1 MVKLLMQGNYIY
13 GVIIGG
19 SDAVLG
25 LKGLAG
31 NSPVYSIA
39 YEGLS
44 GVVSDYAGGNF
55 DSMCKEEL
63 ACCLLTHQV
72 VVEQVIK
79 KHPVLPMKFGTVL
92 ASADEVRE
100 LLTQGHAQ
108 FFLTLLWIQDKVEL
122 EVVANP
128 AGGRVI
134 EEESAVLKA
143 LPVEESLPP
152 EGLKLSKTQRR
163 QGHLEKMISFLQP
176 VSIDVQPH
184 PPAPGGGVMS
194 VAFLVDRASLDAFHE
209 RVKQLNAL
217 FYNQIEFQAVG
228 PLPPYSFVTVEV
240 TRPSQGAI
248 DEAKRLLGLSEV
260 VGEVEVRQACRQLA
274 AEDGARLAVLRRAS
288 DLLVAYCRQQPE
300 KEGRFL
306 INIRRSRTDEVQPLR
321 LVEIG
326 A

>member
-1 MVKLLMQGNYIY
+1 MQSNYIY
-13 GVIIGG
+13 GIIIGG
-19 SDAVLG
+19 GDAVLG

-31 NSPVYSIA
+31 NSPVYAIA
-39 YEGLS
+39 HEGLS

-55 DSMCKEEL
+55 DSMPKEEL

-92 ASADEVRE
+92 ASADEVSE
-100 LLTQGHAQ
+100 LLAQGHAQ

-128 AGGRVI
+128 AGGWVV
-134 EEESAVLKA
+134 EENGIAPEA
-143 LPVEESLPP
+143 LPAGEPLPP

-184 PPAPGGGVMS
+184 PTALGGGVMS
-194 VAFLVDRASLDAFHE
+194 VAFLVDRAGLGAFYE
-209 RVKQLNAL
+209 RIKQLNAL
-217 FYNQIEFQAVG
+217 FYNQVEFQAIG
-228 PLPPYSFVTVEV
+228 PLPPYSFATVEV
-240 TRPSQGAI
+240 TRPSQEAI
-248 DEAKRLLGLSEV
+248 DEAKRLLNLSEV
-260 VGEVEVRQACRQLA
+260 VGEVEVRQAYRRLA
-274 AEDGARLAVLRRAS
+274 AEDGARLAVLRRAA
-288 DLLVAYCRQQPE
+288 DLLVAYCRKLE

-306 INIRRSRTDEVQPLR
+306 ISIRRSRADEVQPIR